1 MKILVPLDGSTAAEA
16 AVPVALRLARTENA
30 SLVLFTVIGAHRMP
44 DPAPSEV
51 DLVPIRTAE
60 AYLDSVKRR
69 LAGDY
74 PNVSTAVWRGTPA
87 AAIVRAAQEYKVN
100 EIVMTTHGRT
110 GAERDMFGSVAD
122 AVLRAAPIPILVLR
136 PRRDAVR
143 VPAGDA
149 QPVTT
154 AGL

>member
-1 MKILVPLDGSTAAEA
+1 MKILVPLDGSPTAEA
-16 AVPVALRLARTENA
+16 AVPIALRLAHAENA
-30 SLVLFTVIGAHRMP
+30 GVVLLTVTAVHPMP
-44 DPAPSEV
+44 DPVPAEV

-60 AYLDSVKRR
+60 AYLDSVKHR

-87 AAIVRAAQEYKVN
+87 AAIVRVAQEYKVD

-143 VPAGDA
+143 VPPGDA
-149 QPVTT
+149 EPVTT
-154 AGL
+154 ARR